1 MARLSMRARLLC
13 AAGAVGLMTVIP
25 VAHPASAQG
34 LNDIVR
40 NLNNTMNPN
49 GAQSREDQTRRE
61 DQAGRDRRLDEG
73 RYRHGDRPTSES
85 REHNWD
91 GGDRRNYGD
100 RRDNAEGRQPT
111 FSYR

>member
-1 MARLSMRARLLC
+1 MARLSTRTRLLC
-13 AAGAVGLMTVIP
+13 AVGAVGLMTAIP

-34 LNDIVR
+34 LNDIFR
-40 NLNNTMNPN
+40 NLNNTVSPN
-49 GAQSREDQTRRE
+49 GAQRRE
-61 DQAGRDRRLDEG
+61 DQARLDEG
-73 RYRHGDRPTSES
+73 RYRYGDRPTFEP
-85 REHNWD
+85 RDHNWD